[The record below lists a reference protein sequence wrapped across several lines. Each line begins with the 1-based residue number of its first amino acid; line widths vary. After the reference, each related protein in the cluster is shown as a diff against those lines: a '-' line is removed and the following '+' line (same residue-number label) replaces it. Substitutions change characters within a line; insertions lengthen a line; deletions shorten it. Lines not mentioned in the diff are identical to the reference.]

1 MFAQLKTSATQFF
14 ASITNLKAVTP
25 TIPQKSGEKLF
36 IPTFESVSSVI
47 FWVMWAV
54 FLAFY
59 GLAVKSSEIYS
70 FNQACFLFADYF
82 VNNVLIALF
91 NIGYL
96 HLSKNQLKQ
105 QPYAEVAKRFLTY
118 SLVLTPIASL
128 LANVVVMLLFNNPIE
143 PVTLLIYSVFN
154 MVVGVLFFGLL
165 LFYFASQDKKIAEQ
179 YAIYQQDLLEQNER
193 LKARITPHFFFNMLN
208 TVQYLV
214 EQDPIQAQN
223 MLRSVSSLYRACFN
237 GEYEIAFQD
246 EIDICKHYLNIE
258 NYRFQDK
265 LLVSWQLPEE
275 DLLYDMTIMSL
286 TLQLVLEKMIVF
298 IVEMTISVT
307 YIDVIVDWQDD
318 WVEIQ
323 VRTSILQELSNKTKE
338 NIANNLTFN
347 HQTQVLKNA
356 YGEDSSL
363 DYHYDGADFVVDIQ
377 YPLKDIAV

>member
-82 VNNVLIALF
+82 VNNVLIVLF

-214 EQDPIQAQN
+214 EQDPIQA
-223 MLRSVSSLYRACFN
+223 
-237 GEYEIAFQD
+237 
-246 EIDICKHYLNIE
+246 
-258 NYRFQDK
+258 
-265 LLVSWQLPEE
+265 
-275 DLLYDMTIMSL
+275 
-286 TLQLVLEKMIVF
+286 
-298 IVEMTISVT
+298 
-307 YIDVIVDWQDD
+307 
-318 WVEIQ
+318 
-323 VRTSILQELSNKTKE
+323 
-338 NIANNLTFN
+338 
-347 HQTQVLKNA
+347 
-356 YGEDSSL
+356 
-363 DYHYDGADFVVDIQ
+363 
-377 YPLKDIAV
+377 